1 MYNTKSMKMILLKDD
16 KKLGK
21 KGDLITASDGFA
33 FNNLIPRKIAKP
45 ATEQVIAAVKR
56 DEAKREKEFN
66 AMKER
71 LREDA
76 KKIDKKKVTIH
87 AQAKG
92 DKLFG
97 SVTQKDISAAIIE
110 QLGVHIEEKNVLLAA
125 PIKELT
131 TREIRVDYGFGIS
144 AGIVVAIASK

>member
-1 MYNTKSMKMILLKDD
+1 MYNTKSMKLILLQDD

-56 DEAKREKEFN
+56 DEAKKSKELE
-66 AMKER
+66 ALKTQ
-71 LREDA
+71 LRENA
-76 KKIDKKKVTIH
+76 KKIEKKKVMIY

-97 SVTQKDISAAIIE
+97 SVTQKDISVAASD
-110 QLGVHIEEKNVLLAA
+110 QLGVHITEKSVLLTA

-131 TREIRVDYGFGIS
+131 TREVQIDYGHGIT
-144 AGIVVAIASK
+144 AGVIVTVASK

>member
-56 DEAKREKEFN
+56 DEAKQKKEFD

-76 KKIDKKKVTIH
+76 KKIDKKKVIIH

-97 SVTQKDISAAIIE
+97 SVTQKDIAAAIIE
-110 QLGVHIEEKNVLLAA
+110 QLGVNIEEKNVLLTA

-131 TREIRVDYGFGIS
+131 TREVRVDYGFGIS